1 MRPAERIRF
10 SRVYT
15 CSWCICHGI
24 SHKMIESS
32 LNRHRPFLIPQNTDK
47 FRRDEI
53 LFPVFVMIHHTQSL
67 LDCQTW
73 LAFFPYLITLYGII
87 YYLTR
92 DFLFCLPRYRFEN
105 FLLVRAFLRSVYFW
119 FLCLLDF
126 AIFSYLYSLYSGRSL
141 NSLSMFPVLEYS
153 SYLLSLLST
162 WIRWYPPTSNFRS
175 CVLSEFPI

>member
-24 SHKMIESS
+24 SHKMIENS

-73 LAFFPYLITLYGII
+73 LAFFPYLSDFMESSI
-87 YYLTR
+87 YLAR

-105 FLLVRAFLRSVYFW
+105 FLVRAFLRSAYFW

-126 AIFSYLYSLYSGRSL
+126 AIFRTFILCNQEGRSI
-141 NSLSMFPVLEYS
+141 V
-153 SYLLSLLST
+153 YLCFLLLST
-162 WIRWYPPTSNFRS
+162 ARIYFLFYRHG
-175 CVLSEFPI
+175 